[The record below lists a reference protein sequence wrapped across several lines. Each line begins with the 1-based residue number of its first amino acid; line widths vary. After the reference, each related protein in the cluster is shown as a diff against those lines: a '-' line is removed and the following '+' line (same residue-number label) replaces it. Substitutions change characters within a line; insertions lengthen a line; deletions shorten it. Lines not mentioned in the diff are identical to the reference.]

1 MASPGSNARMAAMMP
16 RLLLFLALVTLE
28 ISSVA
33 AQDAQSVLLARI
45 NSLRRSQGLPAYS
58 ISAALNSAANNH
70 ARWMARTGK
79 VSHQQENGTG
89 PRTRARL
96 AGYSSNWVSE
106 NIYRGLRASALD
118 AWNWWLGSPIHY
130 AGITSP
136 NYDNVGVGSASGE
149 FGTAYVLVFGNS
161 LGRAPASRANA
172 AQSSADVN
180 APAAPSSV
188 LGLDDVGN
196 IKHEIQTGD
205 TIGNIALI
213 YGYTW
218 ADIPYMLEINDM
230 TLDEIRLIQPGSVF
244 LVPPKDGTF
253 TPVPST
259 PTSTQNARSVET
271 PASTA
276 ASTATPFQTATATP
290 WASPVFRIGLPPG
303 GSGATTPA
311 AANPLVERD
320 LSISLVLATAIVLQ
334 LGILGGGQCWN
345 WQGGRA
351 SRQRYR

>member
-1 MASPGSNARMAAMMP
+1 MASRVGGAKMATMM
-16 RLLLFLALVTLE
+16 RRWLQFLAFLIFG
-28 ISSVA
+28 ISSAA
-33 AQDAQSVLLARI
+33 AQDPQSVLLARI

-58 ISAALNSAANNH
+58 ISAPLNAAANNH

-79 VSHQQENGTG
+79 VSHQQDDGTG
-89 PRTRARL
+89 PRTRAQN

-118 AWNWWLGSPIHY
+118 AWNWWLGSPVHY

-136 NYDNVGVGSASGE
+136 NYDNVGIGSASGE
-149 FGTAYVLVFGNS
+149 FGRAYVLVFGNS

-172 AQSSADVN
+172 ARLPASAN
-180 APAAPSSV
+180 APAGPSFV

-196 IKHEIQTGD
+196 IKHEIQPGD

-230 TLDEIRLIQPGSVF
+230 TLDDIRLIQPGSIF

-253 TPVPST
+253 TPVPAT
-259 PTSTQNARSVET
+259 PTVMQSARSVET

-276 ASTATPFQTATATP
+276 ISTATPFQTATATP
-290 WASPVFRIGLPPG
+290 LASPVFRIGVSPGAASGPPP
-303 GSGATTPA
+303 TRV
-311 AANPLVERD
+311 NPLAERD
-320 LSISLVLATAIVLQ
+320 WSIPLALAAAIVLQ
-334 LGILGGGQCWN
+334 LGILGGAVLELA
-345 WQGGRA
+345 RR
-351 SRQRYR
+351 SR